1 MVHLASAVP
10 SVSSLAKFLG
20 SELKEPAKKTLSLD
34 SLSKA
39 LRQANERFLAAFEE
53 EYQRHETLSTLL
65 GPPTLKSA
73 STFVGEPSAQTLL
86 VGAFRDPDTLS
97 AQQLSALWNEV
108 RTADGDKLIALPL
121 GFDWTRVRNQLIREI
136 REVVTRIPELRE
148 KLVAAYVGDIKAAV
162 TGARGVPPRFDLDEY
177 RRALSEEFG
186 TIKLSAIHAEYGT
199 GASDRRVVPSRLHL
213 WGSALRKRSRPT
225 ISLATTAEKLG
236 LITDHL
242 TPEKLR
248 AKHGSTTS
256 TAGHRFD
263 RSMKY

>member
-162 TGARGVPPRFDLDEY
+162 TGQEACLPGLTLMSIAAPS
-177 RRALSEEFG
+177 RRNSGQSSSQPYMRNMGQGQA
-186 TIKLSAIHAEYGT
+186 T
-199 GASDRRVVPSRLHL
+199 GELPSRLHL